1 MKRLSQIVLL
11 LAMMLVV
18 QVSQAQ
24 SVREERKLSSYDAVK
39 VSTGID
45 LYIRQGNKQQVTVE
59 ADEDDLEDLVTEVRG
74 GELSIYFESN
84 SSFWDWSN
92 RSATVYVTVTDI
104 KAITSSSGSD
114 VMGETIIVAEDIQ
127 LESSS
132 GANMKLQI
140 KARRLTAE
148 SSSGSEMELS
158 GEAEEFDGRS
168 SSGSDLD
175 ARELTAKKATVRA
188 SSGSDLAISVVDEID
203 ADASSGSDISY
214 SGRPQYVNIDESS
227 GGDVSRRNY

>member
-1 MKRLSQIVLL
+1 MKRLIQFLPLL
-11 LAMMLVV
+11 VIILVA
-18 QVSQAQ
+18 QGSQAQ
-24 SVREERKLSSYDAVK
+24 SVREERQVSSYDAVK

-45 LYIRQGNKQQVTVE
+45 VYIRQGNRQQVTVE
-59 ADEDDLEDLVTEVRG
+59 TDEDDLEDLMTEVRG
-74 GELSIYFESN
+74 GELSIYFDNN
-84 SSFWDWSN
+84 SSFWNWSD

-114 VMGETIIVAEDIQ
+114 VMGETIIVSEDLQ

-132 GANMKLQI
+132 GADMKLQV
-140 KARRLTAE
+140 KAKRLTAE

-158 GEAEEFDGRS
+158 GEADEFEGRS

-175 ARELTAKKATVRA
+175 ARELTARKARVRA
-188 SSGSDLAISVVDEID
+188 SSGSDLAITVLDDID